1 MLAEETERY
10 LDRVRFS
17 SDRYMRHPIAL
28 WNDWEVMLIAWER
41 GQVTPVHDHR
51 GVMGGMV
58 VLAGS
63 LDEERFETPARRP
76 ELYERAH
83 ASGGRPVRHRPD
95 RPSPADADDPARAVS
110 LHVYRPPLRTMGV
123 WDESGMISVM
133 PSAFDVDEEILARVD
148 SANRAD
154 VLATANTSPR
164 PAPAHL
170 AAQTTAHS
178 RPHPS
183 RISSTRRS
191 PSRRAS
197 AGGAILTR
205 KPRGAA
211 GAPAASGS
219 SR

>member
-1 MLAEETERY
+1 MTFADAIVEILRDAGSQPERATPGSVCRVLAEETERH

-17 SDRYMRHPIAL
+17 ADRYMRHPIAL

-76 ELYERAH
+76 ELYERRVRPEGDLSDIGPTVLH
-83 ASGGRPVRHRPD
+83 RLTPAS
-95 RPSPADADDPARAVS
+95 ARAVS

-133 PSAFDVDEEILARVD
+133 PSAFDVGEEILARVD
-148 SANRAD
+148 SANR
-154 VLATANTSPR
+154 VTY
-164 PAPAHL
+164 
-170 AAQTTAHS
+170 
-178 RPHPS
+178 
-183 RISSTRRS
+183 
-191 PSRRAS
+191 
-197 AGGAILTR
+197 
-205 KPRGAA
+205 
-211 GAPAASGS
+211 
-219 SR
+219 